1 MSVRGICILIGCL
14 FLATAV
20 PSCLRAGA
28 NPSVRFAFP
37 PVAIVGAFWIILG
50 FLLSRK
56 GVVRRIIA
64 FPVGFIAVGFVPT
77 VVAGALY
84 SPRPMPFAVLTCLR
98 VFSVLVSGALA
109 IYAPE
114 PRKPVNEPAASDQK

>member
-1 MSVRGICILIGCL
+1 MSVRGICFLIGCL

-37 PVAIVGAFWIILG
+37 PVAIVGGLWILLG

-84 SPRPMPFAVLTCLR
+84 SPRPMPLAVLICVR
-98 VFSVLVSGALA
+98 VFSALVAAGLA

-114 PRKPVNEPAASDQK
+114 RRKPVNEVAASDQK